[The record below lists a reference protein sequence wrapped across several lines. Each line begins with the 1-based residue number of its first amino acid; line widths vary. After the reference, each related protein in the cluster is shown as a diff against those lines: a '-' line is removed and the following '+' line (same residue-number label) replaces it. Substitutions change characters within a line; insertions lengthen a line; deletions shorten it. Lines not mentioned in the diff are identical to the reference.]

1 MQLGF
6 IGAGNMASALARG
19 FGEPVLACDPVGA
32 RAAALVADLGGEA
45 LATQAEVA
53 EAADVV
59 FLCHKPAQL
68 AEVAAQTDDRAKAV
82 VSILAGTPVARVEE
96 SYPGR
101 PVYRFLPNIP
111 AQVKKGVSC
120 YVPGA
125 KASEGPEPELLELF
139 ERVGIVVR
147 LDEPLIEPAMALMS
161 CGPAFF
167 ALTVEALVDAGVR
180 HGLQAGDAEA
190 MAVQTMAGAAALLQ
204 ETGAT
209 PSELRRQVTSPGGTT
224 AAGLAALEA
233 GGLRASFMDA
243 VSAVVEK
250 ARS

>member
-1 MQLGF
+1 M
-6 IGAGNMASALARG
+6 
-19 FGEPVLACDPVGA
+19 
-32 RAAALVADLGGEA
+32 
-45 LATQAEVA
+45 
-53 EAADVV
+53 
-59 FLCHKPAQL
+59 
-68 AEVAAQTDDRAKAV
+68 
-82 VSILAGTPVARVEE
+82 
-96 SYPGR
+96 
-101 PVYRFLPNIP
+101 
-111 AQVKKGVSC
+111 
-120 YVPGA
+120 
-125 KASEGPEPELLELF
+125 
-139 ERVGIVVR
+139 GIVVR

-180 HGLQAGDAEA
+180 HGLQAADAEA
-190 MAVQTMAGAAALLQ
+190 MAVQTMAGAAALMQ

-209 PSELRRQVTSPGGTT
+209 PAELRRQVTSPGGTT